1 MSEHGSVPYRW
12 PGEILLVDDDPR
24 FTHILRELLELNGF
38 TVITASTG
46 EQALEHLALS
56 SPKVVLLDVRMPGM
70 DGLLILKHIR
80 VNQPNLP
87 VIIITQDSED
97 RTREEAAI
105 LGANG
110 YLLKPFDFEQLK
122 TLLLLKVFT

>member
-1 MSEHGSVPYRW
+1 MSEHGSVTYRW

-24 FTHILRELLELNGF
+24 FAHILRELLELNGF
-38 TVITASTG
+38 TVITAGTG
-46 EQALEHLALS
+46 EQALEHLARSL
-56 SPKVVLLDVRMPGM
+56 PKVVLLDVRMPGM

-97 RTREEAAI
+97 DTREEATI
-105 LGANG
+105 LGANE

-122 TLLLLKVFT
+122 SILLLKVFT

>member
-1 MSEHGSVPYRW
+1 M
-12 PGEILLVDDDPR
+12 LVDDDPR

-46 EQALEHLALS
+46 EQALEHLARS

-80 VNQPNLP
+80 VNHPNLP

-97 RTREEAAI
+97 YTREEAAI
-105 LGANG
+105 LGANE

-122 TLLLLKVFT
+122 ALLLLKVFT